1 MWRKRKSQ
9 IQGVCLFVAIWPHK
23 LSHGPHGK
31 SSLTSSW
38 PGQRRLQRLSA
49 NTLWHSTDGAAMRIH
64 ALVCVKALCKCF
76 TKVSCYPHPNP
87 AQRKGQSSGKWWLY
101 CSGLLTHTEI
111 NGRHLEGDGSF
122 STSWQVLSSC
132 RLSWGL
138 SCFILLERWCLDWAW
153 WIQLSLLD
161 ITVRLY
167 PR

>member
-1 MWRKRKSQ
+1 MAHTANLRLHHLDQDRGDYRGCQ
-9 IQGVCLFVAIWPHK
+9 PT
-23 LSHGPHGK
+23 LSD
-31 SSLTSSW
+31 T
-38 PGQRRLQRLSA
+38 R
-49 NTLWHSTDGAAMRIH
+49 TDGAAMRIH